1 LQPNYVC
8 QRYGIEHG
16 EPVCQSIP
24 GSGIDQTV
32 SELLIAS
39 VTPVA
44 LEVALSV
51 QQELQTRVE
60 EADRLRQAQV
70 ERARYEADL
79 ARRRYMQVD
88 PLCDVRKNVA

>member
-1 LQPNYVC
+1 M
-8 QRYGIEHG
+8 
-16 EPVCQSIP
+16 
-24 GSGIDQTV
+24 

-88 PLCDVRKNVA
+88 PLCCDDINVA